1 VSVPG
6 FVGLRSYSP
15 GMRLLH
21 TSDWHLGRSLH
32 REDLLGAQAAY
43 IDHLV
48 DVVREEAV
56 DVVLVA
62 GDVYDRALPGVEAVK
77 LCNEALGRLAAT
89 GVRVVLISGNH
100 DSARRL
106 GFAADLIDA
115 SGVHLRTDPADV
127 GKPVMLADRHGPVA
141 IYPIPYLEPDAVASA
156 LGCDERGHA
165 AAVSAAMA
173 RVRADLA
180 TRAAGTRSVA
190 MAHIFA
196 TGGEPSESERD
207 IVVGGL
213 ATVPTSVF
221 VGLDYA
227 ALGHLHGPQRLA
239 EHVRYSGSPLPYSFS
254 EARHHK
260 SSWLVELG
268 AEGLERVEAIATPVY
283 RPLAKLR
290 GRLTELLTDAGL
302 ARHEGSFLSITL
314 TDSTRPADPM
324 RALRTRFPYAL
335 MLAFEPDGQADL
347 GEEGYLRRLRGRSDL
362 QIATGFVEFVRERA
376 VDEWERTLLR
386 EAVHHAARERDT
398 GAA

>member
-1 VSVPG
+1 
-6 FVGLRSYSP
+6 
-15 GMRLLH
+15 MRLLH

-43 IDHLV
+43 VDHLV
-48 DVVREEAV
+48 TVVRQEAV

-62 GDVYDRALPGVEAVK
+62 GDVYDRALPGVDAVK
-77 LCNEALGRLAAT
+77 LCNDALARLAST
-89 GVRVVLISGNH
+89 GARVVLISGNH

-115 SGVHLRTDPADV
+115 SGVHLRTDPATV
-127 GKPVMLADRHGPVA
+127 GRPVLLDDRHGPVA
-141 IYPIPYLEPDAVASA
+141 IYPIPYLEPAAVAA
-156 LGCDERGHA
+156 TLGCEEHGHA
-165 AAVSAAMA
+165 AVVSAAMD

-180 TRAAGTRSVA
+180 GRPAGTRSVA

-207 IVVGGL
+207 IVVGSL

-221 VGLDYA
+221 AGLDYA

-239 EHVRYSGSPLPYSFS
+239 DHVRYSGSPLPYSFS
-254 EARHHK
+254 EDRHHK
-260 SSWLVELG
+260 CSWLVELG
-268 AEGLERVEAIATPVY
+268 ARGLERVEAIPTPVH

-290 GRLTELLTDAGL
+290 GRLTELLTDPGL

-314 TDSTRPADPM
+314 TDPTRPADPM
-324 RALRTRFPYAL
+324 RALRTRFPHAL
-335 MLAFEPDGQADL
+335 LLAFEPDGRVDL
-347 GEEGYLRRLRGRSDL
+347 GEAGYLRRLRGRSDL

-376 VDEWERTLLR
+376 ADEWERTLLR
-386 EAVHHAARERDT
+386 EAVHHAARERDV